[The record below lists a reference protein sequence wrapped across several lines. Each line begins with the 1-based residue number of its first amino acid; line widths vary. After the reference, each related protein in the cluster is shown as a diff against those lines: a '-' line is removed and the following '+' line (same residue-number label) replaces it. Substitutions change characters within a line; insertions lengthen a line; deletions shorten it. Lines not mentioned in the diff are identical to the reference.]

1 MQCNYTKITVKQRNV
16 KSDLRSTERRHIS
29 IQHKIQAA
37 GINGRK
43 TKNKQLPIKANVIL
57 QQL

>member
-1 MQCNYTKITVKQRNV
+1 MHRKTTC
-16 KSDLRSTERRHIS
+16 IS